1 MVGGA
6 GGRADGSLS
15 LEVRLPRGW
24 TLVKQKHTTLTDVSG
39 QTPTTRADRFGP
51 RAFRERKKKICG
63 GRRKKTSQCLCQI
76 CFSWTRSD
84 FWTRFMATDG
94 KAKKAKADGCQ
105 NVVIPRLS
113 SSPPLEFHHVRD
125 IKLEDSALF
134 YFYFF

>member
-1 MVGGA
+1 MVGGG
-6 GGRADGSLS
+6 GGRGDGSLS

-24 TLVKQKHTTLTDVSG
+24 TLVKQKHTTLTDISG

-51 RAFRERKKKICG
+51 QAFCGRKKKT
-63 GRRKKTSQCLCQI
+63 RAATKKTSECLCQI

-113 SSPPLEFHHVRD
+113 SRPPFKFHHVRD
-125 IKLEDSALF
+125 ITLEDSALF
-134 YFYFF
+134 LFLFF